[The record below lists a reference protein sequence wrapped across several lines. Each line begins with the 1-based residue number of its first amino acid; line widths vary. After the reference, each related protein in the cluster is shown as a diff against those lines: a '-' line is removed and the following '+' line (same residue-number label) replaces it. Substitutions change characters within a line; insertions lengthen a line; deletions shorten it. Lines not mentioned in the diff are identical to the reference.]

1 MADDK
6 APVRRRRMGAH
17 GLMFRRRRVF
27 VKLREGFTYDEIA
40 AEEGVSSSR
49 IRQIVSEEL
58 KQREVDSGTEH
69 AKLQLERL
77 APAIQLAAEGIAAG
91 DVSAIMPYLRAL
103 DRLDRYQTVA
113 SANQVYDDE
122 ARKKLLA
129 KINRVAENLGIDENF
144 AAAVRAHL
152 KATGQIPADKPA
164 EAEGQGADLAGA
176 PSSWAKRARPRGLRR
191 RITRAPDF
199 FTPTGRNPLK
209 RLNSEK

>member
-1 MADDK
+1 MAEDK

-27 VKLREGFTYDEIA
+27 VKLREGFTYEEIA
-40 AEEGVSSSR
+40 AEEGVSPSR

-58 KQREVDSGTEH
+58 KQREVDSETEH
-69 AKLQLERL
+69 AKLQLS
-77 APAIQLAAEGIAAG
+77 ASPAIQLAAESMAAG

-129 KINRVAENLGIDENF
+129 KINRVAENCIDENF

-164 EAEGQGADLAGA
+164 EAEGQGAELAGA

-191 RITRAPDF
+191 RIT
-199 FTPTGRNPLK
+199 GRRIFL
-209 RLNSEK
+209 LQLAVTH